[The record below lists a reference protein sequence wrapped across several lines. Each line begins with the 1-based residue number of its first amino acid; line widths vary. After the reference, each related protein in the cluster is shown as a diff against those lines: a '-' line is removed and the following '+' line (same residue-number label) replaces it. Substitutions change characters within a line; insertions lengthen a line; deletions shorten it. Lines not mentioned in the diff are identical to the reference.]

1 LKGILWIFVT
11 GASIFVPLD
20 VVDLRSFYTSALG
33 RRASLY
39 IQRAIRSRWIDLNG
53 LAVLGLG
60 FTPPYLDAMRDDVPE
75 RILSFMPGSQGVIA
89 WPHDGL
95 SASSLVEPT
104 DLPLRDS
111 TIDRAL
117 LVHALEMS
125 DAPAELL
132 SELWRVLAPGGRLI
146 CVVPNRS
153 GVWTRSDTT
162 PFGQGQ
168 PFSRGQITGLMRQ
181 ALFTPVHWGEALY
194 MPPFRHRLIM
204 QIAPAMERL
213 GATLSLPFAG
223 VHIIEATKQVYR
235 PVLARRAIRALPSLQ
250 PAILQPVSTQTV

>member
-1 LKGILWIFVT
+1 M
-11 GASIFVPLD
+11 SLD

-33 RRASLY
+33 RRASRY
-39 IQRAIRSRWIDLNG
+39 ILRSVRSRWQDLNG

-60 FTPPYLDAMRDDVPE
+60 FTPPYLDTMRDDQPE

-111 TIDRAL
+111 TIDRVL
-117 LVHALEMS
+117 VVHALEMS

-146 CVVPNRS
+146 CVVPNRR

-168 PFSRGQITGLMRQ
+168 PFSRRQITALMRQ
-181 ALFTPVHWGEALY
+181 ALFTPIHWGEALY
-194 MPPFRHRLIM
+194 MPPFQGRLIM
-204 QIAPAMERL
+204 QIAPAMEQL
-213 GATLSLPFAG
+213 GSALSLPFAG

-235 PVLARRAIRALPSLQ
+235 PVLAKRVMRGLQALQ
-250 PAILQPVSTQTV
+250 PVPALQPVSTLINPDKNCVLHTKFS

>member
-1 LKGILWIFVT
+1 M
-11 GASIFVPLD
+11 PLD

-33 RRASLY
+33 RRANRYVLH
-39 IQRAIRSRWIDLNG
+39 AIRSRWSNLNG

-60 FTPPYLDAMRDDVPE
+60 FTPPYLDSMRDDSPE

-95 SASSLVEPT
+95 SASSLIEPT

-117 LVHALEMS
+117 VVHALEMS

-146 CVVPNRS
+146 CVVPNRR

-181 ALFTPVHWGEALY
+181 ALFTPIHWGEALY
-194 MPPFRHRLIM
+194 MPPFQHRIIM
-204 QIAPAMERL
+204 QIAPAMERI
-213 GATLSLPFAG
+213 GAILSLPFAG

-235 PVLARRAIRALPSLQ
+235 PALAKKMVRALPSLQ
-250 PAILQPVSTQTV
+250 PVSLQPVR

>member
-1 LKGILWIFVT
+1 M
-11 GASIFVPLD
+11 PLD

-33 RRASLY
+33 RRANRY
-39 IQRAIRSRWIDLNG
+39 ILRSIRSRWEKLG
-53 LAVLGLG
+53 GVAVLGLG
-60 FTPPYLDAMRDDVPE
+60 FSTPYLDAFREDAPE
-75 RILSFMPGSQGVIA
+75 RMLSFMPGSQGVIA
-89 WPHDGL
+89 WPVDGL

-117 LVHALEMS
+117 VIHALEMS

-132 SELWRVLAPGGRLI
+132 GELWRVLAPGGRLI
-146 CVVPNRS
+146 CVVPNRR

-168 PFSRGQITGLMRQ
+168 PFSRGQLTGLMRQ

-194 MPPFRHRLIM
+194 MPPFQHRLIM
-204 QIAPAMERL
+204 QMAPAMERL

-235 PVLARRAIRALPSLQ
+235 PVMARKAARGLPSLQ
-250 PAILQPVSTQTV
+250 PVLVPTGT

>member
-1 LKGILWIFVT
+1 M
-11 GASIFVPLD
+11 PLD
-20 VVDLRSFYTSALG
+20 VFDLRSFYSNPLG
-33 RRASLY
+33 KRAKKA
-39 IQRAIRSRWIDLNG
+39 IDRAIKARWDNLNG

-60 FTPPYLDAMRDDVPE
+60 FAPPYLDLLRAGQPE
-75 RILSFMPGSQGVIA
+75 RMLSFMPGSQGIIA

-117 LVHALEMS
+117 VIHALEMS
-125 DAPAELL
+125 DAPTELL

-153 GVWTRSDTT
+153 GVWCRSDTT

-181 ALFTPVHWGEALY
+181 ALFTPIHWGEALY
-194 MPPFRHRLIM
+194 MPPYHHPLITHV
-204 QIAPAMERL
+204 APAMERI

-235 PVLARRAIRALPSLQ
+235 PILAKRAIRALPVLK
-250 PAILQPVSTQTV
+250 PALMHILNTNNFW